1 MPRENEIYVNLPV
14 KNLDRSMAFLTGL
27 GFAFEPKFTSDSAAC
42 MTFDQNIFVMLLV
55 ESFRK
60 TFTR

>member
-1 MPRENEIYVNLPV
+1 
-14 KNLDRSMAFLTGL
+14 MAFLTGL

-42 MTFDQNIFVMLLV
+42 MTFDQNIFLMLLV